1 MYVHGEGN
9 IKIGNDEIGNVDK
22 FKLLGSY
29 ITTEGDSETEINI
42 RLAMARGATSD
53 LVTLW
58 KSKDLS
64 LRLKVKLAKTL
75 IWSVALYGCE
85 SWTLRKKEER
95 MIHVS
100 EMCLW

>member
-29 ITTEGDSETEINI
+29 ITTEGDSETEIDI
-42 RLAMARGATSD
+42 RLAMAREATSD

-64 LRLKVKLAKTL
+64 LRWKVKLAKVL
-75 IWSVALYGCE
+75 I
-85 SWTLRKKEER
+85 
-95 MIHVS
+95 
-100 EMCLW
+100 